1 MKAMILAAGFGR
13 RLLPL
18 TKQTP
23 KPLLRVGNET
33 LLERNINH
41 LTSNGFSEI
50 IINVSYL
57 GELITEFVEKKYPTQ
72 KILFSIEDK
81 PLGTGGA
88 ILNALDKIGDEPFLL
103 LNSDIYHNIDIKD
116 LPKYTAAAHL
126 IGVPNPDHNLNGDF
140 SIDKDVIYIKK
151 DKTNDLTWSGV
162 SLINPNIF
170 KDTNFNSDTFSIW
183 DVVLPKYIAQGQ
195 VTGQKSE
202 EFWIDVGTH
211 ERLNLLNS
219 AYNGDQ

>member
-1 MKAMILAAGFGR
+1 MYKR
-13 RLLPL
+13 
-18 TKQTP
+18 Q
-23 KPLLRVGNET
+23 
-33 LLERNINH
+33 
-41 LTSNGFSEI
+41 
-50 IINVSYL
+50 
-57 GELITEFVEKKYPTQ
+57 
-72 KILFSIEDK
+72 
-81 PLGTGGA
+81 
-88 ILNALDKIGDEPFLL
+88 
-103 LNSDIYHNIDIKD
+103 
-116 LPKYTAAAHL
+116 
-126 IGVPNPDHNLNGDF
+126 
-140 SIDKDVIYIKK
+140 KK

-211 ERLNLLNS
+211 ERLNHLNS